1 MNKIFIVTLL
11 IIIISSTLL
20 FAQDTTS
27 VSKLVFANNDFG
39 FRLFSEL
46 INNHELTN
54 ILISPASITMALDM
68 TYNGANGSTKQAMAK
83 TLGIEEL
90 GLKQVN
96 EANKTLKNTLK
107 KTDPKVT
114 INIANSL
121 WADNS
126 TKFKPDFIKNN
137 KTYYN
142 ADLTT
147 LNFSDANAPNI
158 INRWV
163 NKKTNGKIKKIIDKI
178 GEDVIAYLINAIYFN
193 GKWQTAFD
201 SSVTKPGLFYLLDG
215 KEISYPMMTQSGKY
229 LYMQNNMCQ
238 AIRLNYG
245 KGQIGMYIFLPD
257 TSLSFEKFLAN
268 FNIKNWSER
277 TSGFTNN
284 EGTITLPRFKIEYN
298 QSLKGP
304 LITMGMDLAFDDSK
318 ADFTKMATSNIKG
331 NIFIGD
337 VKHKTYIDVN
347 EQGTEAAAVTSVQME
362 AKGGP
367 VKTINMTVDHPFFY
381 VIDDNKT
388 GTILFMGIVIEPK

>member
-1 MNKIFIVTLL
+1 MSNIFKIAL
-11 IIIISSTLL
+11 IILTISSMF

-46 INNHELTN
+46 INNYELTN

-83 TLGIEEL
+83 ALGIDNL
-90 GLKQVN
+90 NLKQLN
-96 EANKTLKNTLK
+96 ESNKILRNILSKSDK
-107 KTDPKVT
+107 KVT
-114 INIANSL
+114 LNIANSL
-121 WADNS
+121 WADIG
-126 TKFKPDFIKNN
+126 TKFKSDFINNN

-142 ADLTT
+142 ADLKT
-147 LNFSDANAPNI
+147 LDFSNPNSPKI
-158 INRWV
+158 INNWV

-201 SSVTKPGLFYLLDG
+201 TNATKPGPFYLLDG
-215 KEISYPMMTQSGKY
+215 KEIQHPMMTQSGKY
-229 LYMQNNMCQ
+229 LYLQNDMFQ

-245 KGQIGMYIFLPD
+245 KGQIGMYIFLPNA
-257 TSLSFEKFLAN
+257 SLSFEKFLAN
-268 FNIKNWSER
+268 FNIKNWSDW

-284 EGTITLPRFKIEYN
+284 EGMMTLPRFKIEYN
-298 QSLKGP
+298 QSLKDP

-362 AKGGP
+362 LKGGP
-367 VKTINMTVDHPFFY
+367 MKTFNMTVNHPFFY